1 MDPLEIECK
10 FQVADRDTLKNRIL
24 SLGGVFL
31 QNEIHRDT
39 YLRHPSRDFR
49 VTDEA
54 LRIRELNG
62 KPLITYKGP
71 RLPGPVKIR
80 PEIELP
86 LVHDTVESWLSIWQH
101 LGFEIVARVSKI
113 RSVYRI
119 STHDRELTITM
130 DCVEGVGEYAE
141 IERVVEEPS
150 AIENAKN
157 DILELASNLGLGE
170 IEKRSYLSLLLGQS
184 PNAEI
189 REG

>member
-1 MDPLEIECK
+1 MEPLEIECK
-10 FQVADRDTLKNRIL
+10 FLVTDRESLTKGIL
-24 SLGGVFL
+24 SWGGVFL
-31 QNEIHRDT
+31 QNETHCDT

-86 LVHDTVESWLSIWQH
+86 LVPHTVESWLSIWQH
-101 LGFEIVARVSKI
+101 LGFEIVARVSKV
-113 RSVYRI
+113 RSVYKI
-119 STHDRELTITM
+119 ATHERELTITM

-141 IERVVEEPS
+141 IERVIEDPA

-157 DILELASNLGLGE
+157 DILELAAQLGLGQM
-170 IEKRSYLSLLLGQS
+170 EKRSYLSLLLGQ
-184 PNAEI
+184 
-189 REG
+189 

>member
-1 MDPLEIECK
+1 MEPLEIECK
-10 FQVADRDTLKNRIL
+10 FQVADRDILKKGIL

-31 QNEIHRDT
+31 QNETHCDT

-62 KPLITYKGP
+62 KPMITYKGP

-86 LVHDTVESWLSIWQH
+86 LVPDTVESWLSIWKH
-101 LGFEIVARVSKI
+101 LGFEIVARVSKV
-113 RSVYRI
+113 RSVYKI
-119 STHDRELTITM
+119 ATHERELTITM

-141 IERVVEEPS
+141 IERVVEDPS
-150 AIENAKN
+150 AIEEAKN
-157 DILELASNLGLGE
+157 DILELASQLSLGQM
-170 IEKRSYLSLLLGQS
+170 EKRSYLSLLLGQ
-184 PNAEI
+184 
-189 REG
+189 

>member
-10 FQVADRDTLKNRIL
+10 FQVADRDSLKNRIL

-86 LVHDTVESWLSIWQH
+86 LVSDTVESWLSIWQH

-113 RSVYRI
+113 RSVYKI
-119 STHDRELTITM
+119 STHERELTITM

-157 DILELASNLGLGE
+157 DILELATQLGLGQ
-170 IEKRSYLSLLLGQS
+170 IEKRSYLSLLLGQ
-184 PNAEI
+184 
-189 REG
+189 